1 MYNRLCAK
9 EAIGIYRLNKI
20 GKAKRHTPIGETNT
34 INANN
39 IEIPGK
45 LTWPKLRR
53 ISTGKVN
60 ENDRKYITKVGRKTK
75 IEMCIFADDINY
87 ARSEKVHIHKV
98 VKNP

>member
-1 MYNRLCAK
+1 MLCQIKFKKLYNRLCAK

-45 LTWPKLRR
+45 LT
-53 ISTGKVN
+53 
-60 ENDRKYITKVGRKTK
+60 
-75 IEMCIFADDINY
+75 
-87 ARSEKVHIHKV
+87 
-98 VKNP
+98 